1 MKVSGV
7 PYEVEDPR
15 DKQVGG
21 DHYKNMGIEPWDVV
35 DTWPL
40 EQQIGYYRGGAL
52 KYIMRMGSKDE
63 RLQEAE
69 KGLHYQEKLVDAL
82 RKEQHG
88 RTHNHREGNG
98 GE

>member
-7 PYEVEDPR
+7 PYEVEGPR
-15 DKQVGG
+15 DKQVAG

-98 GE
+98 EE